1 MYFDALT
8 LAAITDELNDTIVG
22 GRIQRVRLPSQHSVA
37 LEVYAQ
43 GRRYQLLLSAHQQW
57 TRVHLTTSKLSRGVE
72 RDTPLLLL
80 LRKYVVGGRI
90 TAIEQ
95 PSTERVLILS
105 IAKGAIPRNTTH
117 DADQQDS
124 EQWQDELEAESDDEL
139 SDDQILRCELI
150 IEAIE
155 RRANILL
162 VGDNNI
168 ILECVRHITPQ
179 MSKRALQPREPY
191 ELPPTQDKLSPYTI
205 STNGVRS
212 MLETHTDQPIWK
224 AIIAHYRGVS
234 PLLAREVVYRAVGD
248 AEALL
253 TAETDAESIA
263 KHMRSLWEADPNPS
277 IVFEDENPKLFA
289 PYLLTHRAPYQ
300 TSASVSNVVE
310 QYYNAREH
318 LSGHEQRR
326 TQLLAQILDTRE
338 RFDRQRRLLSE
349 EIERAQ
355 NLEQLRWEG
364 EMIYGF
370 MYSLQRG
377 QTSFEVDGVTIKLD
391 PSRTP
396 HENAQARFHAY
407 DKAKGALAGVPERL
421 EATEN
426 LLAGID
432 ETLAL
437 LAAAQGFE
445 AIESIG
451 NEALELGYIKPQNE
465 KQKRVKGRR
474 MPPLRLESSDGF
486 IIYVGRSAGQNEQ
499 VTFKIAAPNDLWLHA
514 RNIPGAHVL
523 IKNAGRDVPE
533 RTLQEA
539 ASLAAYYSAG
549 RENAAVEV
557 EITRRALVRRVPSGP
572 KGLATYRAEQTIRA
586 VPQATIGKDTKK

>member
-8 LAAITDELNDTIVG
+8 LAAITDELNDTILG

-57 TRVHLTTSKLSRGVE
+57 TRVHLTSSKLSRGVE

-95 PSTERVLILS
+95 PSTERVLMLS
-105 IAKGAIPRNTTH
+105 IAKGAIPRNTTLE
-117 DADQQDS
+117 S
-124 EQWQDELEAESDDEL
+124 EQIDPETWQDELEADPIDEL
-139 SDDQILRCELI
+139 LEDQVLRCELI

-168 ILECVRHITPQ
+168 ILECIRHITPQ

-191 ELPPTQDKLSPYTI
+191 ELPPAQDKLSPYTV
-205 STNGVRS
+205 TANGIRS
-212 MLETHTDQPIWK
+212 MLETHADQLVWK
-224 AIIAHYRGVS
+224 AIVAHYRGVS
-234 PLLAREVVYRAVGD
+234 PLVARETAFRALGDSEAILTADID
-248 AEALL
+248 AEA
-253 TAETDAESIA
+253 TAQALRSIWESDWQP
-263 KHMRSLWEADPNPS
+263 SLVLQD
-277 IVFEDENPKLFA
+277 DEPKMFA
-289 PYLLTHRAPYQ
+289 PYALTQKASYQ
-300 TSASVSNVVE
+300 SADSISKVVE

-318 LSGHEQRR
+318 LSGHDQRR
-326 TQLLAQILDTRE
+326 TQILAQLLDTRE
-338 RFDRQRRLLSE
+338 RWDRQRRLLSE

-391 PSRTP
+391 PARTP

-426 LLAGID
+426 QLAGID
-432 ETLAL
+432 ETIAL
-437 LAAAQGFE
+437 LAAADGYD
-445 AIESIG
+445 AIETIA
-451 NEALELGYIKPQNE
+451 NEALELGYIKPLNA

-474 MPPLRLESSDGF
+474 MPPLRVESSDGF

-514 RNIPGAHVL
+514 RNMPGAHVV
-523 IKNAGRDVPE
+523 IKNTGRDVPE

-586 VPQATIGKDTKK
+586 VPRATLGK